1 MGLMTSS
8 QANTC
13 TIVRMKKRVKQI
25 DSDTTEISW
34 IVGVNDTDGNYY
46 DMVLSGL
53 GADPAKSVIKTAVVA
68 ELIKLEKQP
77 AKVVEVITE
86 VEDKGLGE
94 TLG

>member
-8 QANTC
+8 EASAC
-13 TIVRMKKRVKQI
+13 TIIKMEKRVKG
-25 DSDTTEISW
+25 SDTDW
-34 IVGVNDTDGNYY
+34 IVGVHDADGNYY
-46 DMVLSGL
+46 DVSLSDL
-53 GADPAKSVIKTAVVA
+53 GSDPTKADIKTAMLT
-68 ELIKLEKQP
+68 ELQKKIKQP